1 MPGER
6 TREPAAPRTRRRLP
20 AAATDRRTGS
30 ATDLFTTRPPIRHMT
45 ITDRMTAAHHP

>member
-20 AAATDRRTGS
+20 AAEPAPPLTVHR
-30 ATDLFTTRPPIRHMT
+30 LFTTRPPIHHLT